1 MYLDLDRFK
10 LVNDTLG
17 HPAGDELLKE
27 AARRLIACVRPKD
40 LVARLG
46 GDEFG
51 ILLEEP
57 LHHADIVGLGER
69 LLDALQQPVCI
80 NGTEV
85 RPLASIGITFS
96 DLGYREP
103 DEMLRDADLAMY
115 KAKADGKGRLALFDA
130 SLHEQLGHK
139 LQLEADLRHA
149 IAEGQLSLEF
159 QPLFE
164 LEPYRL
170 SGFEALARWVHPV
183 RGAIS
188 PGVFIALAEET
199 GCIEA
204 VTAWAVEEAVRQLV
218 AWRRQAP
225 HHDDLV
231 MHVNVSGKDLA
242 QPHLVP
248 HVRAVLQRHGLPAG
262 RLTLEIT
269 ESTLMEQRER
279 ALSSLTEL
287 RDLGVKLSIDDFGT
301 GYSSLAYLST
311 LPFDCLKIDRS
322 FVVGMHKGPQNIEIV
337 RAILSLGCSLNKLVI
352 AEGIETQDQ
361 LSRLTQMGVPVGQ
374 GYLLARPL
382 RPDAVQD
389 LLSVPN
395 LAPA

>member
-10 LVNDTLG
+10 LVNDNLG

-46 GDEFG
+46 GDEFA
-51 ILLEEP
+51 ILLEETQHQ
-57 LHHADIVGLGER
+57 LDVVGLAER
-69 LLDALQQPVCI
+69 LLEALKEPVCI

-103 DEMLRDADLAMY
+103 DEVLRDADLAMY

-130 SLHEQLGHK
+130 SLHKQLGDK

-159 QPLFE
+159 QPLFD
-164 LEPYRL
+164 LEPHRL
-170 SGFEALARWVHPV
+170 IGFEALARWLHPA

-199 GCIEA
+199 GCIGA
-204 VTAWAVEEAVRQLV
+204 VTAWAIDEAVRQLT
-218 AWRRQAP
+218 AWRRQGP
-225 HHDDLV
+225 HLDDLV

-248 HVRAVLQRHGLPAG
+248 HVRTVLQRHRLPA
-262 RLTLEIT
+262 RMLTLEIT

-279 ALSSLTEL
+279 ALSSLTDL

-322 FVVGMHKGPQNIEIV
+322 FVIGMHKSPQNVEIV
-337 RAILSLGCSLNKLVI
+337 RAVLLLGRSLNKLVI
-352 AEGIETQDQ
+352 AEGIETHDQ
-361 LSRLTQMGVPVGQ
+361 LRRLKQLGVPVGQ
-374 GYLLARPL
+374 GYWLARPL
-382 RPDAVQD
+382 PPSAVQE
-389 LLSVPN
+389 LLFVPN
-395 LAPA
+395 VAPV